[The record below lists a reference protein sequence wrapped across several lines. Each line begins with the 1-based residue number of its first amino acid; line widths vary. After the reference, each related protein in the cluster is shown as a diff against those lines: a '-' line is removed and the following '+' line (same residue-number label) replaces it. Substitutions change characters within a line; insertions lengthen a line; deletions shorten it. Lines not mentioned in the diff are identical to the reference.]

1 MKKIAVLI
9 VIVTTALTAC
19 INGSKITLPKNYEG
33 NTQFTAPNETVL
45 SVYDAEEIT
54 ELYSDELSDDKV
66 QTVFRIDYDYAWVR
80 NTTGLSLNSEE
91 SPEFFDA
98 ENREYKGFE
107 LKPSEQLYY
116 TKVSAGDTFKGYKV
130 KKARTSFENLSG
142 YGTLSEV
149 TFEGEISMIG
159 NLSIDEND
167 SCCVAFRPF
176 ADKNEFLPITWMYDG
191 TNLNWSDAQVSD
203 SGMPYIIPI
212 DEIDDEI
219 LTALNEKK
227 KLDVEVEM
235 SELTLHAC
243 EYDSRVN
250 SCKLIDIKLI

>member
-9 VIVTTALTAC
+9 LIVTTALTAC
-19 INGSKITLPKNYEG
+19 TNGGKITLPKNYEG
-33 NTQFTAPNETVL
+33 NTEFTAPNETVL

-54 ELYSDELSDDKV
+54 ELYSDELSNDKV
-66 QTVFRIDYDYAWVR
+66 QTVFRIDYDCAWVR

-91 SPEFFDA
+91 SPEFFDV
-98 ENREYKGFE
+98 ENLEYKGFE

-116 TKVSAGDTFKGYKV
+116 TKVSAGDTFKGYTV
-130 KKARTSFENLSG
+130 KKARTSFENLGG

-149 TFEGEISMIG
+149 TFEGEISMTG

-167 SCCVAFRPF
+167 SSCVAFYPF
-176 ADKNEFLPITWMYDG
+176 ADKNEFLPISWIYDG
-191 TNLNWSDAQVSD
+191 PNLSWSDAQVSD

-212 DEIDDEI
+212 DEIDNEV

-227 KLDVEVEM
+227 KLGVEVKM

-243 EYDSRVN
+243 EYDSRIN
-250 SCKLIDIKLI
+250 SCKIIDIKLI

>member
-1 MKKIAVLI
+1 MKKTAVLI
-9 VIVTTALTAC
+9 VIVTIALTAC
-19 INGSKITLPKNYEG
+19 TSGGKITLPKNYEG
-33 NTQFTAPNETVL
+33 NTEFTVPNEAVL
-45 SVYDAEEIT
+45 SIYDAEEVT
-54 ELYSDELSDDKV
+54 ELYTDVFSDDKV
-66 QTVFRIDYDYAWVR
+66 HTVFRIDYDCAWVR

-91 SPEFFDA
+91 SPEFFDL
-98 ENREYKGFE
+98 ENLEYKGFD

-116 TKVSAGDTFKGYKV
+116 AKVSTGDTFKGYTV

-149 TFEGEISMIG
+149 TFEGEISMTG
-159 NLSIDEND
+159 NLSMYEHD
-167 SCCVAFRPF
+167 SSCAAFYPF
-176 ADKNEFLPITWMYDG
+176 ADKNEFLPISWIYDG
-191 TNLNWSDAQVSD
+191 TNLNWSDAQVND
-203 SGMPYIIPI
+203 GGMPYIIPI

-243 EYDSRVN
+243 EYDSRLN
-250 SCKLIDIKLI
+250 SCNLIDIKLI